1 VLVVGFDLD
10 MTLIDS
16 RPGIAAAYRALSEQ
30 TGVYVDID
38 AAVARLGPPLEWE
51 IGHWFPAERV
61 SAAVAAYRLLYPRY
75 AIEPSRPL
83 PGARDALA
91 AVRAAGG
98 RVVVVTAKKTE
109 LARLHLDRLG
119 LKVDGLAGPLR
130 GPGPRRVG
138 RTVTDNV
145 DIAVEQD
152 LGFWA
157 EGKARALTEHA
168 ATVYVGDHTLDMV
181 AARAARVVGV
191 GVATGPCT
199 ADELRRAGAD
209 AVLAGLDGF
218 AAWLRD
224 GS

>member
-30 TGVYVDID
+30 TGVYVDVD
-38 AAVARLGPPLEWE
+38 AAVGRLGPPLEWE
-51 IGHWFPAERV
+51 IGHWFPADRV
-61 SAAVAAYRLLYPRY
+61 AEAVAAYRLLYPRY
-75 AIEPSRPL
+75 AIEPSLPL
-83 PGARDALA
+83 PGAREALA

-119 LKVDGLAGPLR
+119 LAVDGLAGL
-130 GPGPRRVG
+130 
-138 RTVTDNV
+138 
-145 DIAVEQD
+145 A
-152 LGFWA
+152 WA

-168 ATVYVGDHTLDMV
+168 ASVYVGDHTADMA
-181 AARAARVVGV
+181 AARAAGAVGL

-199 ADELRRAGAD
+199 ADELRRAGAH
-209 AVLAGLDGF
+209 AVLAGLNAF
-218 AAWLRD
+218 AAWLRAA
-224 GS
+224 G